1 MRVRVGPIA
10 DRDSQ
15 NTVCGGIGY
24 QERALNS
31 HNFIFRTGSS
41 LHKTRFPHIILQIVL
56 KK

>member
-31 HNFIFRTGSS
+31 HKQFYIQNWIK
-41 LHKTRFPHIILQIVL
+41 LA
-56 KK
+56 